1 MYSKDE
7 LSVKSREELADIA
20 KTLELNP
27 DEYDKQE
34 DLVYAILDRQAEV
47 EGSKNPIN
55 DNRRKRNRDTKAKDR
70 NETLFP
76 EITDPVKRLL
86 NWKPRS
92 TVSRSTED
100 LRLRK
105 SAISC
110 GKLLH

>member
-47 EGSKNPIN
+47 EGTISQIHINKNVAGFILQHFYLYVFTEILLSPL
-55 DNRRKRNRDTKAKDR
+55 TKK
-70 NETLFP
+70 T
-76 EITDPVKRLL
+76 
-86 NWKPRS
+86 
-92 TVSRSTED
+92 
-100 LRLRK
+100 
-105 SAISC
+105 IS
-110 GKLLH
+110 